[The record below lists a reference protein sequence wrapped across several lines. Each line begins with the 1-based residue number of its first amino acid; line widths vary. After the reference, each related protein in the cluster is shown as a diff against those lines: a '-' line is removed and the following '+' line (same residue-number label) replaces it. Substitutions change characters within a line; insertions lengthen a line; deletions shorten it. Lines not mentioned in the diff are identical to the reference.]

1 MDSALAED
9 PRGRAWKVP
18 GTPPPSPR
26 AGQLCRNGRTE
37 SVNLSSLPIGRES
50 SRATWNK
57 GQQRP
62 ESKAMSAVPRAALAA
77 AALRRAL
84 CLARSARAE
93 AHARTEASTRAH
105 PSCSALA
112 KIHPPRLRPAS
123 WRACATRAPTTNAA
137 TETNGDD
144 ERFMRLALAQ
154 AAAAASNDE
163 VPVGAVLVHTA
174 SGKVLSSHHN
184 TVLAQDD
191 PTAHA
196 EMKCVRDGA
205 KVLGGWRHLRD
216 ATLYVTL
223 EPCPMCAGAVL
234 NARLGAVVWGAPNP
248 LIGADGSWISL
259 MGDGGDGATC
269 DGGGGGEETAVD
281 DDDDGDGD
289 GRWDDDD
296 GDVAAGIGR
305 AEPACK
311 PTAVRDRL
319 TTRPHAFRPGL
330 EVRRRVL
337 EAECAS
343 LMREFFRRRRE
354 ENREERRAAGG
365 VAKPS

>member
-1 MDSALAED
+1 MDGPWA
-9 PRGRAWKVP
+9 
-18 GTPPPSPR
+18 TPPRPLAPVNSVE
-26 AGQLCRNGRTE
+26 AGVSRTE
-37 SVNLSSLPIGRES
+37 SVVLVVSSDDGKILAAG
-50 SRATWNK
+50 NK
-57 GQQRP
+57 AQQRP
-62 ESKAMSAVPRAALAA
+62 ERRASEAMSAVPRAVLAA

-84 CLARSARAE
+84 CLARSARAK
-93 AHARTEASTRAH
+93 AHARTAASTRAH

-112 KIHPPRLRPAS
+112 KVHHPRLRPAS

-144 ERFMRLALAQ
+144 DERFMRLALAQ
-154 AAAAASNDE
+154 AATAASNDE

-234 NARLGAVVWGAPNP
+234 NARLGAVVWGAPNR

-269 DGGGGGEETAVD
+269 DGGGGEEAVD
-281 DDDDGDGD
+281 DVDDGDDD
-289 GRWDDDD
+289 GRWDDDTA

-305 AEPACK
+305 AEPACV
-311 PTAVRDRL
+311 TAVRS

-354 ENREERRAAGG
+354 ENRGERRTAGG
-365 VAKPS
+365 AAKPS

>member
-1 MDSALAED
+1 
-9 PRGRAWKVP
+9 
-18 GTPPPSPR
+18 
-26 AGQLCRNGRTE
+26 
-37 SVNLSSLPIGRES
+37 
-50 SRATWNK
+50 
-57 GQQRP
+57 
-62 ESKAMSAVPRAALAA
+62 
-77 AALRRAL
+77 
-84 CLARSARAE
+84 
-93 AHARTEASTRAH
+93 
-105 PSCSALA
+105 
-112 KIHPPRLRPAS
+112 
-123 WRACATRAPTTNAA
+123 
-137 TETNGDD
+137 
-144 ERFMRLALAQ
+144 MRLALAQ
-154 AAAAASNDE
+154 AATAASNDE

-174 SGKVLSSHHN
+174 SGEVLSSHHN

-234 NARLGAVVWGAPNP
+234 NARLGAVVWGAPNK

-269 DGGGGGEETAVD
+269 DGGGGEDAVD
-281 DDDDGDGD
+281 GDDGGDDD
-289 GRWDDDD
+289 GRWDDDTA

-305 AEPACK
+305 AEPACV
-311 PTAVRDRL
+311 TAARSS
-319 TTRPHAFRPGL
+319 TRPHAFRPGL

-337 EAECAS
+337 ETECAS

-354 ENREERRAAGG
+354 ENRESRRAAGG

>member
-1 MDSALAED
+1 
-9 PRGRAWKVP
+9 
-18 GTPPPSPR
+18 
-26 AGQLCRNGRTE
+26 
-37 SVNLSSLPIGRES
+37 
-50 SRATWNK
+50 
-57 GQQRP
+57 
-62 ESKAMSAVPRAALAA
+62 
-77 AALRRAL
+77 
-84 CLARSARAE
+84 
-93 AHARTEASTRAH
+93 
-105 PSCSALA
+105 
-112 KIHPPRLRPAS
+112 
-123 WRACATRAPTTNAA
+123 
-137 TETNGDD
+137 
-144 ERFMRLALAQ
+144 MRLALAQ

>member
-1 MDSALAED
+1 M
-9 PRGRAWKVP
+9 
-18 GTPPPSPR
+18 
-26 AGQLCRNGRTE
+26 
-37 SVNLSSLPIGRES
+37 NLSSLPTGRES

-57 GQQRP
+57 GLQRP

-269 DGGGGGEETAVD
+269 DGGGGGEAAAVD
-281 DDDDGDGD
+281 DDDDGDDD

-311 PTAVRDRL
+311 PTAVRDPS